1 MRESKFITKSSM
13 NVVRKR
19 MSGGGEGL
27 QHIEIQQILFLL
39 VAGFLDTALMAYILP
54 NNRVVVN
61 Q

>member
-1 MRESKFITKSSM
+1 M

-39 VAGFLDTALMAYILP
+39 VACFLDTALMAYILTQQ
-54 NNRVVVN
+54 RSCVESIL
-61 Q
+61 